1 MKITHREGSVV
12 LGRSLFLVVLAVGG
26 CAVASPPEG
35 ELLSLE
41 RGLQHLEDGELEAA
55 VAEMERFVSATQRT
69 ADEYALSRFHAEFA
83 MARAHAAAS
92 LNAPFLTETT
102 RAPGEVGGVGHRAA
116 SEAERTR
123 PSPSAHLVAAVY
135 HATRAREAFG
145 KARLAAPAG
154 NGEALLL
161 DELQESDLG
170 TADAHLQVLL
180 TVAYARLGFRERVE
194 DILVRSPELLEL
206 DTCLETL
213 DRYGIPREL
222 RGWICELVFHHLR
235 GRNEET
241 AYRFGVM
248 AVEGAQRFRHALPAE
263 AIARIDDWIVNE
275 SSMLFVCPQSQTPYI
290 PGERRSP
297 ISGVP
302 HIEYVPVERPEEKRK

>member
-1 MKITHREGSVV
+1 MRTIIRREGPVFLGCV
-12 LGRSLFLVVLAVGG
+12 LSLVALLAGA
-26 CAVASPPEG
+26 CAAPPPRDDG
-35 ELLSLE
+35 LLSLE
-41 RGLQHLEDGELEAA
+41 KGLRHLEAGELEAA
-55 VAEMERFVSATQRT
+55 VAEMETLVSETQRT
-69 ADEYALSRFHAEFA
+69 ADEHALLRFHAELA
-83 MARAHAAAS
+83 LARAHAAAS
-92 LNAPFLTETT
+92 LDAPFLTETT
-102 RAPGEVGGVGHRAA
+102 RVPGEVGGVGHRAA
-116 SEAERTR
+116 SEAERIR

-161 DELQESDLG
+161 DELQESDLDM
-170 TADAHLQVLL
+170 ADAHLQVLL

-194 DILVRSPELLEL
+194 EILVRSPELVEL
-206 DTCLETL
+206 DSCFETL
-213 DRYGIPREL
+213 DRYGVPREL

-235 GRNEET
+235 DRDEEA

-263 AIARIDDWIVNE
+263 AVARIDEWIVSE
-275 SSMLFVCPQSQTPYI
+275 SSMLFVCPHSQTPYI

-302 HIEYVPVERPEEKRK
+302 HIDYVPVERPVEGR